1 MQNKY
6 LIVQRFA
13 HQTQNN
19 NFNVKT
25 FSTAVPNTDQPAQI
39 YLDLPMGNIRENI
52 ITFWLFMLQG
62 PEKLQK
68 EFITAGNIPDLK
80 APTADTTVFEWF
92 DNNTP
97 QTRQGL
103 IALATFI
110 EKGIY

>member
-25 FSTAVPNTDQPAQI
+25 FSTARTPEETDNTYR
-39 YLDLPMGNIRENI
+39 YLPIDNIRENI

-103 IALATFI
+103 IALAQFI
-110 EKGIY
+110 INPI